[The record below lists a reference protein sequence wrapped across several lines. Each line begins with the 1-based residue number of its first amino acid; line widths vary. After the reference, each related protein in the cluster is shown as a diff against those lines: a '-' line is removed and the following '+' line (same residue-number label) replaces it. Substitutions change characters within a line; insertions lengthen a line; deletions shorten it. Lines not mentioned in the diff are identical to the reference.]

1 MHKKVELI
9 QKDIMADIDS
19 KADMT
24 NILND
29 LTRTYVKK
37 FDVFYYTF
45 KHLLRTFDDIEE
57 DAQAKSAI
65 YDKIN
70 KNEILNKVLV
80 VSLCH
85 LNFYKKYLE
94 VPDKPLPKSLNELM
108 LNELTL
114 INTAFMV
121 FSVFK
126 KTIRLDPPEKVNGY
140 LNEYLI
146 KPNSC
151 HDKTLEEC
159 VNLIMPLLGLDFL
172 CIPKYQKILL
182 PPIFEHPE

>member
-94 VPDKPLPKSLNELM
+94 VPDKP
-108 LNELTL
+108 
-114 INTAFMV
+114 FMV

-151 HDKTLEEC
+151 PYKTLEES